1 MTAADLLTLHFREIR
16 RRSTKIWAAVPPEFN
31 SWRPDKGAMSS
42 QEMVRHVL
50 ESEHL
55 YHVIMDRNGV
65 TGDYV
70 SPWTG
75 KPFVS
80 IADEIEFAAPFR
92 EDYLRS
98 VRGFSSTDLENR
110 EIVRAD
116 NGQQSRLGRYL
127 LKVAYHEAVHAG
139 QLLSYLRTLGI
150 DRPAIWD

>member
-1 MTAADLLTLHFREIR
+1 MTAAELLSLHFQELR
-16 RRSTKIWAAVPPEFN
+16 RRSIKIWTSVPSEFF
-31 SWRPDKGAMSS
+31 SWRPDKDAMSS

-55 YHVIMDRNGV
+55 YHVILERNG
-65 TGDYV
+65 DARAYV

-92 EDYLRS
+92 EEYLRA
-98 VRGFSSTDLENR
+98 VQGFSPTDLENR

-139 QLLSYLRTLGI
+139 QLLSYLRILGI
-150 DRPAIWD
+150 GRPVIWD